1 MIKTSYIKKITLAA
15 IVVILLL
22 QAIWI
27 FNVYRLM
34 EKELNVQIN
43 MVFNVAIKKELN
55 ARMASPSIH
64 PADKSDKKIVYDSG
78 IESIGYEIDFEK
90 DISTIMQNHLSNQG
104 RLISINNLDSIF
116 QSETATQNI
125 YGTFIINRLNP
136 ATGEVLETTGKSDKL
151 RGAMASQ
158 VVPIRL
164 DGSEGVQVQLI
175 SPYRSIFRK
184 MVLVLVLSAIILVFV
199 TYVFFFL
206 VNSYIRE
213 RRIRRL
219 QTDFSHALIHDM
231 ATPLQTIF
239 QINSLMDNDRYVL
252 DPAKRKKGIAI
263 AQQQIVNLQALTD
276 RILTVARAEQSQL
289 VPETEL
295 VTVKAMIEELMDK
308 FLVQAKKEITFTTD
322 FELESDTFEADRT
335 MLSNAVSNLIDN
347 AVKYSGESVQI
358 HISCST
364 QENGLYINVRDNGYG
379 ISDKDQRIIFAK
391 FERGPAVKRQEAKG
405 FGLGLAYVKSV
416 AEAHRGTVNLYSKQ
430 GEGTVFELFIPYKE

>member
-1 MIKTSYIKKITLAA
+1 MKSVHRIKLFTLIA
-15 IVVILLL
+15 ILMLIILQCFWVHNAYQLL
-22 QAIWI
+22 SRQISELI
-27 FNVYRLM
+27 NDVLSVSIN
-34 EKELNVQIN
+34 KELIIREANN
-43 MVFNVAIKKELN
+43 
-55 ARMASPSIH
+55 
-64 PADKSDKKIVYDSG
+64 KIRDQK
-78 IESIGYEIDFEK
+78 IESIVDLDYEKGLLGGPELILQEFFLSHGQP
-90 DISTIMQNHLSNQG
+90 ISLNVVDTIFHAEAIKHALH
-104 RLISINNLDSIF
+104 
-116 QSETATQNI
+116 
-125 YGTFIINRLNP
+125 GTFIINRLNP
-136 ATGEVLETTGKSDKL
+136 QSGEVLETTGKSDKL

-184 MVLVLVLSAIILVFV
+184 MILVLVLSAIILLFV

-206 VNSYIRE
+206 VHSYLRE

-252 DPAKRKKGIAI
+252 DPAKRKKGIAV

-276 RILTVARAEQSQL
+276 RILTVARSEQSQL
-289 VPETEL
+289 VPQAEI
-295 VTVKAMIEELMDK
+295 VAVKAMIEELTDK
-308 FLVQAKKEITFTTD
+308 FLVQAKKEVVFTTD
-322 FELESDTFEADRT
+322 FSPESAIFEADRT

-358 HISCST
+358 HISCRI
-364 QENGLYINVRDNGYG
+364 EDNGLHITVKDNGYG

-416 AEAHRGTVNLYSKQ
+416 AEAHRGTVNLYSKR
-430 GEGTVFELFIPYKE
+430 GKGTVFKLFIPFKE